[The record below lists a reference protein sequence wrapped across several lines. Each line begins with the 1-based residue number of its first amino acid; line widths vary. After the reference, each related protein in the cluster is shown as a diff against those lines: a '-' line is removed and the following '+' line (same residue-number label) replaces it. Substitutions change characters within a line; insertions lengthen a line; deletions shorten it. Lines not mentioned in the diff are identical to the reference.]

1 MFAYNNAV
9 VTTRRIKSISIPHP
23 LIINNEG
30 AGGVYRLTP
39 NQGSSRAADSHN
51 KHLGSQNEIIYEP
64 NLLIS
69 DSRKNFARNPS

>member
-30 AGGVYRLTP
+30 ARLTP
-39 NQGSSRAADSHN
+39 NQGSSRATDSLN
-51 KHLGSQNEIIYEP
+51 KNLGSQNEIIYEP